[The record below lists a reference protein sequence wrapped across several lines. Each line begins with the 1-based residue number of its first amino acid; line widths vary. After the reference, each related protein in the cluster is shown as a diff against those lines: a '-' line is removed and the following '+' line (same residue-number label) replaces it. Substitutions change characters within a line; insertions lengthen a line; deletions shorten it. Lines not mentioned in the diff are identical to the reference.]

1 MLYQEAIMIAFAML
15 IIFLTLYFLITSI
28 SGTKTTIEK
37 SAPDLTYKFPA
48 TFVQGFLYTKISNE
62 DKTALNLDENK
73 NYYVKDIIYLK
84 GKDAEKEIRKMRSE
98 YILEMNRLSQDT
110 GGNMHD
116 YYREFSKD
124 NYKEENLISI
134 SFDQDEIPLLEN
146 SFSEKNYFYF
156 LKQKN
161 GKYTIIYFI
170 ARGINEDEFYSN
182 ENTGLQDL
190 ETATKV
196 EGE

>member
-1 MLYQEAIMIAFAML
+1 MIAFAML

-48 TFVQGFLYTKISNE
+48 SFVQGFLYAKISEE
-62 DKTALNLDENK
+62 DITSLNLDENK

-84 GKDAEKEIRKMRSE
+84 GKDSEKQVRKIREE
-98 YILEMNRLSQDT
+98 YILEMNKLSEDS

-116 YYREFSKD
+116 YYKEFSKD
-124 NYKEENLISI
+124 NYKTENLISI
-134 SFDQDEIPLLEN
+134 SFDEEEIPILEN
-146 SFSEKNYFYF
+146 SFSDKNYFYYV
-156 LKQKN
+156 KQKN

-182 ENTGLQDL
+182 VNSGLLDKELAVQ
-190 ETATKV
+190 V

>member
-1 MLYQEAIMIAFAML
+1 MIAFAML

-48 TFVQGFLYTKISNE
+48 SFVQGFLYAKISEE
-62 DKTALNLDENK
+62 DITSLNLDENK

-84 GKDAEKEIRKMRSE
+84 GKDSEKQVRKIREE
-98 YILEMNRLSQDT
+98 YILEMNRLSEDS

-116 YYREFSKD
+116 YYKEFSKD
-124 NYKEENLISI
+124 NYKTENLISI
-134 SFDQDEIPLLEN
+134 SFDEEEIPILEN
-146 SFSEKNYFYF
+146 SFSDKNYFYYV
-156 LKQKN
+156 KQKN

-182 ENTGLQDL
+182 VNSGLLDKELAVQ
-190 ETATKV
+190 V

>member
-48 TFVQGFLYTKISNE
+48 SFVQGFLYAKISEE
-62 DKTALNLDENK
+62 DITSLNLDENK

-84 GKDAEKEIRKMRSE
+84 GKDSEKQVRKIREE
-98 YILEMNRLSQDT
+98 YILEMNKLSEDS

-116 YYREFSKD
+116 YYKEFSKD
-124 NYKEENLISI
+124 NYKTENLISI
-134 SFDQDEIPLLEN
+134 SFDEEEIPILEN
-146 SFSEKNYFYF
+146 SFSDKNYFYYV
-156 LKQKN
+156 KQKN

-182 ENTGLQDL
+182 VNSGLLDKELAVQ
-190 ETATKV
+190 V

>member
-1 MLYQEAIMIAFAML
+1 MIAFAML

-48 TFVQGFLYTKISNE
+48 SFIQGFLYAKISKE
-62 DKTALNLDENK
+62 DKTSLNLDENK
-73 NYYVKDIIYLK
+73 IYYVKDIIYLK
-84 GKDAEKEIRKMRSE
+84 GKDAEKEIRNIRQD
-98 YILEMNRLSQDT
+98 YILEMNRLSQDS

-124 NYKEENLISI
+124 NYKEENLLSI

-146 SFSEKNYFYF
+146 SFSDKNYFYF
-156 LKQKN
+156 VKQKN

-170 ARGINEDEFYSN
+170 ARGVNEDEFYSN
-182 ENTGLQDL
+182 ENMGLQDK
-190 ETATKV
+190 EIGVQAK
-196 EGE
+196 GE